1 MGAPFLTKKKKKF
14 RFTLTMKEPRD
25 ISDPKKKRFWFSLSI
40 THFHGYYKKDS
51 VQMTKKKF
59 RFKLTMKELTEKY
72 IRRPKKRLVFRL
84 SITHF
89 RRYYVKDNVLMAI

>member
-1 MGAPFLTKKKKKF
+1 
-14 RFTLTMKEPRD
+14 
-25 ISDPKKKRFWFSLSI
+25 
-40 THFHGYYKKDS
+40 
-51 VQMTKKKF
+51 MTKKKF